1 VPSENGVETLQGL
14 AASALAREN
23 GGQAI
28 EFDGRWYTWGELS
41 AVADELARLLDA
53 SGVASTGPVAL
64 ISRNHP
70 ATIAAELGLIA
81 QGRNIRFIYAFQAP
95 AGIVRDLKRLEP
107 AAFVMTVRDLTPE
120 VADMLHAEGI
130 VGIVLDEMQVSAA
143 PGLERAGPAA
153 AARTFDGAPQ
163 IEILTSGTTGPPK
176 QFALPYETI
185 RQHHIGG
192 GLTRPPLDAA
202 AAELPPALLYMPL
215 GNISGLYTTLP
226 VLLNGQR
233 ARLMERFTIAGWVDY
248 VKTFRPETHG
258 VPPSMMQQLLDLE
271 VPAEDLASL
280 KSMGSGAAPLEPA
293 VQKAFEDR
301 YGIPVLVSYGATE
314 FGGPVAGMDLA
325 THRQFGRAKL
335 GTVGRAFPN
344 CGLRIIDP
352 ESGAPLAPGQ
362 VGLLEVHAPRI
373 QADWIR
379 TADLGMI
386 DADGFLFL
394 SGRSDGAIMRGGFK
408 VLPET
413 IERALLLHPAVAET
427 AVVAVPDER
436 VSQVPGAAIR
446 LDPAAP
452 RPSVVELAEHLR
464 QHVMATHIPV
474 HWKIVDQL
482 PRNPSMKIDRPAVK
496 ALFEQAEATGQY
508 ETN

>member
-1 VPSENGVETLQGL
+1 MATLQELAAETLTRD
-14 AASALAREN
+14 A
-23 GGQAI
+23 QAPAI
-28 EFDGRWYTWGELS
+28 DFDGRWYTWGELQ
-41 AVADELARLLDA
+41 AVADEVARLLGA
-53 SGVASTGPVAL
+53 SGVAATAPVSL

-70 ATIAAELGLIA
+70 ATVAAELGLIA

-107 AAFVMTVRDLTPE
+107 AAFVMTAGDFTPE
-120 VADMLHAEGI
+120 VAEALGSEGI
-130 VGIVLDEMQVSAA
+130 AGIVLDGMHVAAA

-153 AARTFDGAPQ
+153 VTRTYDGAPQ

-176 QFALPYETI
+176 QFAIAYETI
-185 RQHHIGG
+185 RQHHVGG
-192 GLTRPPLDAA
+192 GLTRPPLDASA
-202 AAELPPALLYMPL
+202 ADLPPALLYMPL

-233 ARLMERFTIAGWVDY
+233 ARLMERFSIPGWVDY
-248 VKTFRPETHG
+248 VKTFRPESHG
-258 VPPSMMQQLLDLE
+258 VPPSMMQQLLDLN
-271 VPAEDLASL
+271 VPREDLASL
-280 KSMGSGAAPLEPA
+280 KSMGSGAAPLEPS

-325 THRQFGRAKL
+325 THREFGRAKL

-344 CGLRIIDP
+344 CGLRIVDP
-352 ESGAPLAPGQ
+352 ESGAPLAPGE
-362 VGLLEVHAPRI
+362 VGLVEVLAPRI
-373 QADWIR
+373 QSEWIR
-379 TADLGMI
+379 TADLGSL

-413 IERALLLHPAVAET
+413 IERALLLHPAVAEA
-427 AVVAVPDER
+427 AVVAVPDAR
-436 VSQVPGAAIR
+436 VSQVPGAAVR
-446 LDPAAP
+446 LDPTAP
-452 RPSVVELAEHLR
+452 APSVAELAAHLR
-464 QHVMATHIPV
+464 EHVMATHIPV
-474 HWKIVDQL
+474 HWKIVDEL

-496 ALFEQAEATGQY
+496 ALFEPADAT
-508 ETN
+508 

>member
-1 VPSENGVETLQGL
+1 MPSENGVDTLQQL
-14 AASALAREN
+14 AAATLARDA

-28 EFDGRWYTWGELS
+28 EFEGRWYTWGDLRQ
-41 AVADELARLLDA
+41 VADEVARLLGA
-53 SGVASTGPVAL
+53 SGVAPNGPVAL

-81 QGRNIRFIYAFQAP
+81 QGRNIRFIYAFQSS

-107 AAFVMTVRDLTPE
+107 AAFVMTAKDFTPE
-120 VADMLHAEGI
+120 VAETLRAEGI
-130 VGIVLDEMQVSAA
+130 AAIVLDDMQVAA
-143 PGLERAGPAA
+143 ARGLERAGPAA
-153 AARTFDGAPQ
+153 AARIYDGAPQ

-176 QFALPYETI
+176 QFAIPYETI
-185 RQHHIGG
+185 RQHHVGG
-192 GLTRPPLDAA
+192 GLTRPPLDAS

-226 VLLNGQR
+226 ALLNGQR
-233 ARLMERFTIAGWVDY
+233 ARLLERFTIPGWVDY
-248 VKTFRPETHG
+248 VKTFRPQSHG
-258 VPPSMMQQLLDLE
+258 VPPSMMRQLLDLDI
-271 VPAEDLASL
+271 PAEDLASL
-280 KSMGSGAAPLEPA
+280 KSMGSGAAPLEPS

-325 THRQFGRAKL
+325 THREFGRAKL
-335 GTVGRAFPN
+335 GTVGRAFRG
-344 CGLRIIDP
+344 CGLRIVDP
-352 ESGAPLAPGQ
+352 ESGAPLGPGE
-362 VGLLEVHAPRI
+362 VGLVEVRAPRI
-373 QADWIR
+373 QQDWIR
-379 TADLGMI
+379 TADLGTI

-413 IERALLLHPAVAET
+413 IERALLLHPAVAEA

-436 VSQVPGAAIR
+436 VSQVPGAAVR

-452 RPSVVELAEHLR
+452 HPTIVELTEHLR
-464 QHVMATHIPV
+464 EHVMATHIPV
-474 HWKIVDQL
+474 HWRIVDQL

-496 ALFEQAEATGQY
+496 ALFETG
-508 ETN
+508 

>member
-1 VPSENGVETLQGL
+1 MPSENGVDTLQQL
-14 AASALAREN
+14 AAATLARDA

-28 EFDGRWYTWGELS
+28 EFEGRWYTWGDLRQ
-41 AVADELARLLDA
+41 VADEVARLLTA
-53 SGVASTGPVAL
+53 SGIAPNGPVSL

-95 AGIVRDLKRLEP
+95 AGIVRDLKRLQP
-107 AAFVMTVRDLTPE
+107 AAFVMTTKDFTPE
-120 VADMLHAEGI
+120 VAATLHAEGI
-130 VGIVLDEMQVSAA
+130 AAIVLDEMQVAAA

-153 AARTFDGAPQ
+153 AARTYHGAPQ

-176 QFALPYETI
+176 QFAIPYETI
-185 RQHHIGG
+185 RQHHVGG
-192 GLTRPPLDAA
+192 GLTRPSLDAS

-233 ARLMERFTIAGWVDY
+233 ARLMERFTIPGWVDY
-248 VKTFRPETHG
+248 VKTFRPQSHG
-258 VPPSMMQQLLDLE
+258 VPPSMMRQLLDLD

-280 KSMGSGAAPLEPA
+280 KSMGSGAAPLEPS

-325 THRQFGRAKL
+325 THREFGRAKL
-335 GTVGRAFPN
+335 GTVGRAFPG
-344 CGLRIIDP
+344 CDLRIVDP
-352 ESGAPLAPGQ
+352 ESGAPLVPGE
-362 VGLLEVHAPRI
+362 VGLVEVRAPRI
-373 QADWIR
+373 QQDWIR
-379 TADLGMI
+379 TADLGTI

-413 IERALLLHPAVAET
+413 IERALLLHPAVAEA

-436 VSQVPGAAIR
+436 VSQVPGAAVR
-446 LDPAAP
+446 LAP
-452 RPSVVELAEHLR
+452 DAPHPTIVELTGHLR
-464 QHVMATHIPV
+464 EHVMATHIPV
-474 HWKIVDQL
+474 HWRIVDQL

-496 ALFEQAEATGQY
+496 DLFETG
-508 ETN
+508 